1 MTDVVMMTTELLTV
15 PLALSEAIPYLTL
28 GGGGWLAW
36 RFVRAY
42 ERRAASAARLRALAE
57 RVRVL
62 ESALGR
68 VEGSVALLA
77 AGRRRDRFP
86 ASPPP
91 RPPAP

>member
-1 MTDVVMMTTELLTV
+1 MTDVMMTTELLAV
-15 PLALSEAIPYLTL
+15 PLALSEALPYLTL

-42 ERRAASAARLRALAE
+42 ERRVASAARIRALAE

-86 ASPPP
+86 ASSPP

>member
-1 MTDVVMMTTELLTV
+1 MTDVMMTTELLTI
-15 PLALSEAIPYLTL
+15 PLALSDALPYLTL

-36 RFVRAY
+36 RFLRAY
-42 ERRAASAARLRALAE
+42 ERRVASAARLRALAE

-68 VEGSVALLA
+68 VEGSVAMLA
-77 AGRRRDRFP
+77 AGRRAPRFP
-86 ASPPP
+86 ASSPP